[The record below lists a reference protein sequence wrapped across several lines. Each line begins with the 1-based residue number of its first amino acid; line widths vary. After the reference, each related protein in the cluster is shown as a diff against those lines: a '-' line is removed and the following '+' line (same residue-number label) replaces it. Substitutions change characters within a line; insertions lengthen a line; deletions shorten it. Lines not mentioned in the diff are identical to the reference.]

1 MKNVVSITRTMTK
14 MNPTKQCKAFTLTEM
29 QLCVVDVMKLM
40 RQGGAEDICFKVCT
54 SKKEQD
60 EQATLQT

>member
-1 MKNVVSITRTMTK
+1 MKNVILTIRTMTK
-14 MNPTKQCKAFTLTEM
+14 MNLTKQCEAFTLTEM
-29 QLCVVDVMKLM
+29 QLCVVNVMKLM

-54 SKKEQD
+54 GKKEQD